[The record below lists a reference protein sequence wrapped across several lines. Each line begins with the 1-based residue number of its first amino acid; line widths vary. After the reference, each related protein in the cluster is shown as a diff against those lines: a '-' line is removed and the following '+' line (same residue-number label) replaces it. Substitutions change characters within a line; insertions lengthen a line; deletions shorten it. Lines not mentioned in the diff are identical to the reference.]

1 MIEGRRQSGGGWLLA
16 VSIFLTVAIPAG
28 SLVNVF
34 LGVRGLTAAVHVGG
48 PLVAYMAVVVVLSA
62 GAAAFSI
69 AAGASLWLRRLFAV
83 RLAKRFTFV
92 YVLTLGAGVFLSSL
106 TASIPEDV
114 GNILV
119 LALGQELAREAMVTA
134 TVYLYIRHFS
144 RVNAY
149 RV

>member
-1 MIEGRRQSGGGWLLA
+1 MTEGRRQSGGGWLLA
-16 VSIFLTVAIPAG
+16 VSILLTVAIPAS
-28 SLVNVF
+28 SLFNVF

-48 PLVAYMAVVVVLSA
+48 PLVAYMAIVVVLSA

-83 RLAKRFTFV
+83 RLATRFTFV

-106 TASIPEDV
+106 TTSIPKEL
-114 GNILV
+114 GNILA
-119 LALGQELAREAMVTA
+119 LTLGQELAREAMVTV
-134 TVYLYIRHFS
+134 TIHLYIRHFS
-144 RVNAY
+144 RVNEY